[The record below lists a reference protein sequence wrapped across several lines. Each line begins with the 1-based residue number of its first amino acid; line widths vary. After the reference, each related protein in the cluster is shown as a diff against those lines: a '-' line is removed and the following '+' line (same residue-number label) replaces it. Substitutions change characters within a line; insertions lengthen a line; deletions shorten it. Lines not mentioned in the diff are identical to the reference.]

1 MSNYDDQCAELLNCS
16 HQKPSVSLS
25 SSSLVNDSTAN
36 WRGNGSN
43 AAAIVIVGRF
53 VLLWFR
59 PSIYVH
65 TMNLSCFLG

>member
-1 MSNYDDQCAELLNCS
+1 MMTNALNFLIAHIRS
-16 HQKPSVSLS
+16 LRFVSLS

-53 VLLWFR
+53 VLL
-59 PSIYVH
+59 
-65 TMNLSCFLG
+65 